1 VGRINTG
8 RVILGGIVAGIVADV
23 LGFVVDGWLLAP
35 QWNAGMKVLGRPELT
50 TLQNVSFNILGL
62 VQGIFTIW
70 LYAAIRPRFG
80 PGPKTAVCAGLA
92 SWFAAVLLANLSF
105 MWVTGLFPTNL
116 TVMTTIGGIFE
127 WVIGAL
133 VGAALYNEGAESAA
147 AA

>member
-50 TLQNVSFNILGL
+50 TPQIVSFNVLGL

-92 SWFAAVLLANLSF
+92 SWFAAVLLANASF

-116 TVMTTIGGIFE
+116 TVMTTFGGIFE

-133 VGAALYNEGAESAA
+133 VGAALYNEGTESAA

>member
-1 VGRINTG
+1 MGRINTG

-50 TLQNVSFNILGL
+50 TPQIVSFNVLGL

-92 SWFAAVLLANLSF
+92 SWFAATLLPNVSF

-116 TVMTTIGGIFE
+116 TVMTTFGGIFE